1 MNATDRR
8 VYETEVLATPER
20 IWQALTDPGVTEQ
33 YFFGT
38 RVESDWSDKA
48 PIRYRNAEG
57 GVDADGEILEA
68 SENRRLSYTFRPAWS
83 PSSQAVK
90 PGTVSWEIEPSG
102 RASKV
107 TLTHDGFDFDSPGGD
122 QVDSGWVLTLSSLKA
137 LLETGK
143 PPKPGG

>member
-1 MNATDRR
+1 MSASDRR
-8 VYETEVLATPER
+8 VYESYIQATPEQ
-20 IWQALTDPGVTEQ
+20 IWQALTDPSLTEQ

-38 RVESDWSDKA
+38 RVESDWGNRA

-68 SENRRLSYTFRPAWS
+68 SENRRLETTFRPAWS
-83 PSSQAVK
+83 PSMEGAE

-102 RASKV
+102 TASKV
-107 TLTHDGFDFDSPGGD
+107 TLTHAGFDFASPGSD
-122 QVDSGWVLTLSSLKA
+122 QVHLGWVLTLSSLKT

-143 PPKPGG
+143 PLNVGG